1 MAPSTTG
8 NAIRYGV
15 NYASGAA
22 GILDSSGYA
31 FVRNLETQSQNL
43 LAEIS
48 VFQLDVKELHLQY
61 YWVIQYYVFCK

>member
-8 NAIRYGV
+8 NVIRYGV

-31 FVRNLETQSQNL
+31 FVRNLETQSQKFV
-43 LAEIS
+43 S
-48 VFQLDVKELHLQY
+48 
-61 YWVIQYYVFCK
+61 

>member
-1 MAPSTTG
+1 V
-8 NAIRYGV
+8 IRYGV

-61 YWVIQYYVFCK
+61 Y

>member
-8 NAIRYGV
+8 TAILNGV

-31 FVRNLETQSQNL
+31 FVKLHSLTCLQQNTDL
-43 LAEIS
+43 SPKFKPSFL
-48 VFQLDVKELHLQY
+48 
-61 YWVIQYYVFCK
+61 

>member
-8 NAIRYGV
+8 NVIRYGV

-31 FVRNLETQSQNL
+31 FVRNLETQSRNL
-43 LAEIS
+43 LAEIRS
-48 VFQLDVKELHLQY
+48 FPAWCQRAAPAVLLSYPISYIL
-61 YWVIQYYVFCK
+61 